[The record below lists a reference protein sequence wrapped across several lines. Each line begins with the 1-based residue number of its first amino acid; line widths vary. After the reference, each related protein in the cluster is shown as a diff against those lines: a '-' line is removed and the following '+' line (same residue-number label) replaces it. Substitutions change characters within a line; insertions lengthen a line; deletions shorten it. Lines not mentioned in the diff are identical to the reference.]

1 MVALSIYYTTFAL
14 INLKTPKIY
23 YFMYAALVVVF
34 IIGYLL
40 IALEHPIKIDKS
52 ATALLLGMVMWVLF
66 ILGADALPFVV
77 EKAAEHGH
85 AGHLSDFVNAEILH
99 HMGDIATTLFFLIG
113 AMTIV
118 ELVDVHGGFSI
129 ITDRIT
135 SRDKKKLLW
144 ILSFVT
150 FFMSAILDNL
160 TTSIVMV
167 LLLRKL
173 VSDPKERWLY
183 ASMIIIAA
191 NAGGAWSPIGDIT
204 TIMLWVKG
212 NVSTVSVIAYIILP
226 SLVAMILPL
235 FLVSSKLKGQLE
247 KIEEKTDIQENF
259 VTKKERNML
268 FYLGVGG
275 LIFVPIFKTIT
286 HLPPFIGMLFSLSI
300 LWIVTEMMYNNK
312 ALDPQRQHRLP
323 RILQRIDS
331 PTILFFLGILMA
343 VAVLQSTGI
352 LGDMA
357 NLLAEKVGDVN
368 VINIV
373 LGFLSSIVDNV
384 PLVAAAQGM
393 YEIIPVE
400 YAQTLAPG
408 HWDLNF
414 VQDGVF
420 WLLLTYCAGVGGSML
435 IIGSAAGVVVM
446 GLEKIDFGWYLKN
459 ISLIAM
465 LGYLAGVAVLI
476 GELMLLPPTKVLY
489 GIG

>member
-1 MVALSIYYTTFAL
+1 
-14 INLKTPKIY
+14 
-23 YFMYAALVVVF
+23 MYAALVVVF

-173 VSDPKERWLY
+173 VSEPKERWLY

-212 NVSTVSVIAYIILP
+212 NVSTASVIAYIILP
-226 SLVAMILPL
+226 SLVAMVLPL
-235 FLVSSKLKGQLE
+235 ILVSGKLKGQLE
-247 KIEEKTDIQENF
+247 RMEEKTDIQENF

-300 LWIVTEMMYNNK
+300 LWIVTEMMYNGK

-323 RILQRIDS
+323 RILQRIDT

-393 YEIIPVE
+393 YEIVPVE

-414 VQDGVF
+414 IQDGVF

-446 GLEKIDFGWYLKN
+446 GLEKINFGWYLKN
-459 ISLIAM
+459 ISLIAA

-476 GELMLLPPTKVLY
+476 GELMLFDPAKVLH

>member
-1 MVALSIYYTTFAL
+1 
-14 INLKTPKIY
+14 
-23 YFMYAALVVVF
+23 MYAALVVVF

-77 EKAAEHGH
+77 EKAAAHGY
-85 AGHLSDFVNAEILH
+85 GSHLSDFVNAEILH

-144 ILSFVT
+144 ILGFVT
-150 FFMSAILDNL
+150 FIMSAILDNL

-173 VSDPKERWLY
+173 ICDPKERWLY

-212 NVSTVSVIAYIILP
+212 NISTGAVIMYILVP
-226 SLVAMILPL
+226 SLVAMIVPL
-235 FLVSSKLKGQLE
+235 LFVSNRLKGQLGAITSDCNTTE
-247 KIEEKTDIQENF
+247 TT
-259 VTKKERNML
+259 VSKKERNIL

-300 LWIVTEMMYNNK
+300 LWIVTEMIYNGK
-312 ALDPQRQHRLP
+312 TLDPQRQHRLP
-323 RILQRIDS
+323 RVLQRIDT

-357 NLLAEKVGDVN
+357 ALLTEKVGNIYIIN
-368 VINIV
+368 VV

-393 YEIIPVE
+393 YEIIPLDQ
-400 YAQTLAPG
+400 AQSLAAG
-408 HWDLNF
+408 SYELNF
-414 VQDGVF
+414 VVDGAF

-465 LGYLAGVAVLI
+465 LGYLAGAAVLI
-476 GELMLLPPTKVLY
+476 GELMLFPPTKVLL
-489 GIG
+489 GLE

>member
-1 MVALSIYYTTFAL
+1 
-14 INLKTPKIY
+14 
-23 YFMYAALVVVF
+23 MYAALVAVF

-99 HMGDIATTLFFLIG
+99 HMGEITTTLFFLIG

-173 VSDPKERWLY
+173 VSDPKERWFY

-235 FLVSSKLKGQLE
+235 LLVSGKLKGQLDKVE
-247 KIEEKTDIQENF
+247 TKTNAQENH

-300 LWIVTEMMYNNK
+300 LWIVTELMYNKK

-323 RILQRIDS
+323 RILQRIDT

-357 NLLAEKVGDVN
+357 NLLAEKVGNVN

-400 YAQTLAPG
+400 QAQALAAG

-414 VQDGVF
+414 VQDGAF

-446 GLEKIDFGWYLKN
+446 GLEKINFGWYLKN
-459 ISLIAM
+459 ITIIAA
-465 LGYLAGVAVLI
+465 LGYLAGAAVLI
-476 GELMLLPPTKVLY
+476 GELMLFDPAKVLH

>member
-1 MVALSIYYTTFAL
+1 
-14 INLKTPKIY
+14 
-23 YFMYAALVVVF
+23 MYAALVVVF

-99 HMGDIATTLFFLIG
+99 HMGEIATTLFFLIG

-144 ILSFVT
+144 ILAFVT

-173 VSDPKERWLY
+173 INDPKERWLY

-212 NVSTVSVIAYIILP
+212 NISTTGVIMYVLLP
-226 SLVAMILPL
+226 SLVAMIVPL
-235 FLVSSKLKGQLE
+235 LLVGGKLKGQLGE
-247 KIEEKTDIQENF
+247 MNAESSHHHAAVSN
-259 VTKKERNML
+259 KERNML

-300 LWIVTEMMYNNK
+300 LWIVTEIIYNKK
-312 ALDPQRQHRLP
+312 ALDPQQQHRLP
-323 RILQRIDS
+323 RILQRIDT

-368 VINIV
+368 IINIV

-393 YEIIPVE
+393 YNILPIEQVQ
-400 YAQTLAPG
+400 ALAAG
-408 HWDLNF
+408 HWDYNF
-414 VQDGVF
+414 VQDGAF

-465 LGYLAGVAVLI
+465 LGYLAGAAVLI
-476 GELMLLPPTKVLY
+476 GELMLFDPIKVIY
-489 GIG
+489 NIG

>member
-1 MVALSIYYTTFAL
+1 
-14 INLKTPKIY
+14 
-23 YFMYAALVVVF
+23 MYAALVVVF
-34 IIGYLL
+34 VIGYLL

-77 EKAAEHGH
+77 EKAAEHGY

-99 HMGDIATTLFFLIG
+99 HMGEIATTLFFLIG

-135 SRDKKKLLW
+135 SRSKKKLLW
-144 ILSFVT
+144 ILCFVT
-150 FFMSAILDNL
+150 FFLSAILDNL
-160 TTSIVMV
+160 TTAIVMV
-167 LLLRKL
+167 MLLRKL
-173 VSDPKERWLY
+173 VSEPKERWLY

-212 NVSTVSVIAYIILP
+212 NISTGAVMMYVLLP
-226 SLVAMILPL
+226 SLAALIVPL
-235 FLVSSKLKGQLE
+235 IFVTGRLKGQLGS
-247 KIEEKTDIQENF
+247 IEAEVEGERNH
-259 VTKKERNML
+259 VSAKERNML
-268 FYLGVGG
+268 FYMGVGG

-300 LWIVTEMMYNNK
+300 LWIVTEMIYNGK
-312 ALDPQRQHRLP
+312 ALDAQRQYRLP
-323 RILQRIDS
+323 RILQRIDT

-357 NLLAEKVGDVN
+357 NLLAEKVGNVN

-393 YEIIPVE
+393 YEILPVE
-400 YAQTLAPG
+400 QAQSLSA
-408 HWDLNF
+408 WDLNF
-414 VQDGVF
+414 VQDGAF

-446 GLEKIDFGWYLKN
+446 GLEKINFGWYLKN
-459 ISLIAM
+459 ISLVAM
-465 LGYLAGVAVLI
+465 LGYLAGAAILI
-476 GELMLLPPTKVLY
+476 VELMLFPPTQVLY

>member
-1 MVALSIYYTTFAL
+1 
-14 INLKTPKIY
+14 
-23 YFMYAALVVVF
+23 MYAALVVVF

-77 EKAAEHGH
+77 EKAAEHGY

-173 VSDPKERWLY
+173 VNDPKERWLF

-212 NVSTVSVIAYIILP
+212 NVSTASVIAYIILP

-247 KIEEKTDIQENF
+247 RIEEKTDIQENF

-323 RILQRIDS
+323 RILQRIDT

-400 YAQTLAPG
+400 QAQTLAPG

-414 VQDGVF
+414 IQDGAF

-446 GLEKIDFGWYLKN
+446 GLEKINFGWYLKN
-459 ISLIAM
+459 ISLIAA

>member
-1 MVALSIYYTTFAL
+1 MVAFSIYYTTFAL
-14 INLKTPKIY
+14 IKLKTPKTY

-212 NVSTVSVIAYIILP
+212 NVSTASVIAYIILP

-247 KIEEKTDIQENF
+247 RMEEKTDIQENF

-312 ALDPQRQHRLP
+312 AWDPQRQHRLP
-323 RILQRIDS
+323 RILQRIDT

-368 VINIV
+368 IINIV

-400 YAQTLAPG
+400 QAQTLAPG

-414 VQDGVF
+414 IQDGAF

-446 GLEKIDFGWYLKN
+446 GLEKINFGWYLKN
-459 ISLIAM
+459 ISLIAA

>member
-1 MVALSIYYTTFAL
+1 
-14 INLKTPKIY
+14 
-23 YFMYAALVVVF
+23 MYAALVVVF

-323 RILQRIDS
+323 RILQRIDT

-400 YAQTLAPG
+400 QAQTLAPG

>member
-1 MVALSIYYTTFAL
+1 
-14 INLKTPKIY
+14 
-23 YFMYAALVVVF
+23 MYAALVVVF

-77 EKAAEHGH
+77 EKAAEHGF
-85 AGHLSDFVNAEILH
+85 GDHLSDFVNAEILH
-99 HMGDIATTLFFLIG
+99 HMGEVATTLFFLIG

-144 ILSFVT
+144 ILAFVT

-173 VSDPKERWLY
+173 ISDPKERWMY

-212 NVSTVSVIAYIILP
+212 NISTTGVIMYVLLP
-226 SLVAMILPL
+226 SLVAMVVPL
-235 FLVSSKLKGQLE
+235 LLVGGRLKGQLE
-247 KIEEKTDIQENF
+247 EVKVEGGHEHAAVST
-259 VTKKERNML
+259 KERNML

-300 LWIVTEMMYNNK
+300 LWIVTEMIYNKK
-312 ALDPQRQHRLP
+312 ALDPQQQHRLP
-323 RILQRIDS
+323 RILQRIDT

-357 NLLAEKVGDVN
+357 NLLAEKVGNVN
-368 VINIV
+368 IINIV

-393 YEIIPVE
+393 YEILPIEQV
-400 YAQTLAPG
+400 QNLAAG
-408 HWDLNF
+408 HWDYNF
-414 VQDGVF
+414 VQDGAF

-459 ISLIAM
+459 FTIIAM
-465 LGYLAGVAVLI
+465 LGYLAGAAVLI
-476 GELMLLPPTKVLY
+476 GELMLFDPIKVMY
-489 GIG
+489 NIG

>member
-1 MVALSIYYTTFAL
+1 
-14 INLKTPKIY
+14 
-23 YFMYAALVVVF
+23 MYAALVVVF

-77 EKAAEHGH
+77 EKAAEHGF
-85 AGHLSDFVNAEILH
+85 GNHLSDFVNAEILH

-144 ILSFVT
+144 ILGFVT

-173 VSDPKERWLY
+173 INDPKERWLY
-183 ASMIIIAA
+183 ASMIIISA

-212 NVSTVSVIAYIILP
+212 NISTGAVIMYILLP
-226 SLVAMILPL
+226 SLAAMIVPML
-235 FLVSSKLKGQLE
+235 FVSARLKGQLE
-247 KIEEKTDIQENF
+247 PITAQEKCHEVC
-259 VTKKERNML
+259 VTKKECTML
-268 FYLGVGG
+268 FCLGVGG

-300 LWIVTEMMYNNK
+300 LWIATELMYNRK

-323 RILQRIDS
+323 RILQRIDT

-357 NLLAEKVGDVN
+357 NLLAEKVGDIN
-368 VINIV
+368 IINIV

-393 YEIIPVE
+393 YEIIPLDQ
-400 YAQTLAPG
+400 AQTLTADS
-408 HWDLNF
+408 WDINF
-414 VQDGVF
+414 IQDGAF

-465 LGYLAGVAVLI
+465 LGYLAGVAILI
-476 GELMLLPPTKVLY
+476 GELMLFPPAKVIL
-489 GIG
+489 GIE

>member
-1 MVALSIYYTTFAL
+1 
-14 INLKTPKIY
+14 
-23 YFMYAALVVVF
+23 MYAALVVVF
-34 IIGYLL
+34 IIGYLF
-40 IALEHPIKIDKS
+40 IALEHPVKIDKS

-77 EKAAEHGH
+77 EKAAEHGY

-99 HMGDIATTLFFLIG
+99 HMGEIATTLFFLIG

-118 ELVDVHGGFSI
+118 ELVDVHGGFAI

-135 SRDKKKLLW
+135 SRSKKKLLW
-144 ILSFVT
+144 ILGFVT
-150 FFMSAILDNL
+150 FFLSAILDNL
-160 TTSIVMV
+160 TTAIVMV
-167 LLLRKL
+167 MLLRKL
-173 VSDPKERWLY
+173 VNEPKERWLY

-212 NVSTVSVIAYIILP
+212 NISTGAVMMYVLLP
-226 SLVAMILPL
+226 SLAALIIPL
-235 FLVSSKLKGQLE
+235 LFVTGRLNGKLD
-247 KIEEKTDIQENF
+247 KIENEAKEENNH
-259 VTKKERNML
+259 VSTKERNLL
-268 FYLGVGG
+268 FFMGVGG

-300 LWIVTEMMYNNK
+300 LWIVTEMIYNGK

-323 RILQRIDS
+323 RILQRIDT

-357 NLLAEKVGDVN
+357 NMLAEKVGDVN

-393 YEIIPVE
+393 YQIIPVE
-400 YAQTLAPG
+400 QAQALAAG
-408 HWDLNF
+408 HWDINF
-414 VQDGVF
+414 IQDGAF

-446 GLEKIDFGWYLKN
+446 GLEKINFGWYLKN

-465 LGYLAGVAVLI
+465 LGYLAGAAILI
-476 GELMLLPPTKVLY
+476 GELMLFPPAKVLY